1 MAERSDVRGKM
12 TEVAGVADKFVELEI
27 SKSREEQMRIYATL
41 RCYKTRSEREREYI
55 RALCAE
61 VGGLLY
67 GKALFRFLTEGI
79 TMQGA
84 VVKFCVPEGKL
95 RTMRKEVYK
104 QWRL

>member
-1 MAERSDVRGKM
+1 M

-61 VGGLLY
+61 VGGLYY
-67 GKALFRFLTEGI
+67 GKGLFRFLTTDI
-79 TMQGA
+79 TLHGA
-84 VVKFCVPEGKL
+84 VQKYCVPEGRL
-95 RTMRKEVYK
+95 RELRKEVYRRW
-104 QWRL
+104 QR